1 MGALGLRRRATGR
14 LRSTSDALSER
25 DQRLVWRIAALL
37 LDYPTEQ
44 TLGMLRDLRDAA
56 ATVSGPASEHL
67 LGCIAFMQATPRIE
81 LSALYVETFDLR
93 RRSSLHLSYYAY
105 GDTRNRGMALLR
117 FKNAYR
123 NAGVALG
130 EHELPD
136 YLPVVLEFAA
146 TTDAARGY
154 RLLVTHRAVVEV
166 LRLSLHDSGSPFAGV
181 LDAVCAT
188 VPGLDTDDRRQ
199 VAKLAAEGPPEE
211 AVGLDTYALD
221 PALHPH
227 VDHYPE
233 IGERR

>member
-1 MGALGLRRRATGR
+1 MGALGLRRRVAGR
-14 LRSTSDALSER
+14 FRPTADTLTER
-25 DQRLVWRIAALL
+25 DQQLVWRIAALL

-44 TLGMLRDLRDAA
+44 TLGMLGDLREVA
-56 ATVSGPASEHL
+56 ATVPGPAGEHL
-67 LGCIAFMQATPRIE
+67 VECLDFMGATPRIE

-123 NAGVALG
+123 NAGVTLG
-130 EHELPD
+130 DHELPD

-146 TTDAARGY
+146 TADAARGY

-166 LRLSLHDSGSPFAGV
+166 LRLSLRDGGSPFAGV
-181 LDAVCAT
+181 LDAVCMT
-188 VPGLDTDDRRQ
+188 LPDLDTDDRQQ

-221 PALHPH
+221 PALHPSI
-227 VDHYPE
+227 DEYPE
-233 IGERR
+233 IGARR